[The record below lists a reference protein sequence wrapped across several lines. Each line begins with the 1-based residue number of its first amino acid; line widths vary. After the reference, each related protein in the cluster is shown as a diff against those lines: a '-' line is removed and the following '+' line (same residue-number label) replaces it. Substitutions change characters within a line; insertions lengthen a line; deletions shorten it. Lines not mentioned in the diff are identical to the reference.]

1 MEKEFVPYDLALR
14 MKRLGFDEPCIARYN
29 VPGELITSGCYSDSS
44 IMHLV
49 VEQNDICEAHI
60 LAPLFQQAFRW
71 FRDSHGLWVDKTVT
85 FHFEDNLI
93 RGYHY
98 NIHQAKDFIV
108 DLNKSVEFWYFGT
121 SEEKPEL
128 TCLEKLI
135 KIVEENELNK
145 QSN

>member
-1 MEKEFVPYDLALR
+1 MEKEFVPYELALR
-14 MKRLGFDEPCIARYN
+14 MRNLGFNEPCFVWADIYTKEN
-29 VPGELITSGCYSDSS
+29 MYMYPTNKNNMNQYDETVS
-44 IMHLV
+44 I
-49 VEQNDICEAHI
+49 
-60 LAPLFQQAFRW
+60 PLLQQAFRW
-71 FRDSHGLWVDKTVT
+71 FRENHGLWVDKTVT